1 MDCLNR
7 KENPYFEMFIGRM
20 LQNLELYQYVLK
32 TTLGIFIKT
41 KYARNNKFTNYFYF
55 TKTCVQINY
64 SFMVHITEEIQMY
77 NVENMP
83 TKTLNVNT
91 YINNMRY
98 SFKQIQKFAKSVIRH
113 STLSP
118 EVVVISWDELVEW
131 HPTLRVVFQEV
142 HHFQGKLLCSLYLFW
157 ALI

>member
-1 MDCLNR
+1 
-7 KENPYFEMFIGRM
+7 M
-20 LQNLELYQYVLK
+20 LRSCPQKHGY
-32 TTLGIFIKT
+32 
-41 KYARNNKFTNYFYF
+41 
-55 TKTCVQINY
+55 
-64 SFMVHITEEIQMY
+64 
-77 NVENMP
+77 
-83 TKTLNVNT
+83 VNT

-142 HHFQGKLLCSLYLFW
+142 HHFQGKLLCSFYLFW

>member
-1 MDCLNR
+1 
-7 KENPYFEMFIGRM
+7 
-20 LQNLELYQYVLK
+20 
-32 TTLGIFIKT
+32 
-41 KYARNNKFTNYFYF
+41 
-55 TKTCVQINY
+55 
-64 SFMVHITEEIQMY
+64 MVHITEEIQMY
-77 NVENMP
+77 NDENMP

-142 HHFQGKLLCSLYLFW
+142 HHFQGKLLCSLYFFW
-157 ALI
+157 TLI